1 MNMKKFIIFS
11 FLALTMSLFC
21 ASCVH
26 KGDLNIEPAPKIDFS
41 LTKVEG
47 YTYTLTNISKD
58 ATNVKWAILTFK
70 GSEKTVV
77 CEGTGDSY
85 TFTFPAIGTYWIQ
98 MSATRE
104 GREETIYTTKLI
116 DKASVIKLDDGTF
129 DDWNEITKPEF
140 MMKGEWCTSSVP
152 EADREG
158 KNAFVDGKFDYDGD
172 YVYFFVRVNEGYA
185 GDPMA
190 HMEGGDDGNCFHL
203 MINSD
208 GDLGTTGST
217 QGDDGYEYYSEFGFW
232 NGDAWAEF
240 IDTSSGWGSLPD
252 GEQEK
257 LRPGF
262 VYGTTQIIDGKYC
275 FEFGIDRA
283 IFGINKPAFGVCFQI
298 TAGWDDCDALVD
310 AEGNTDIVFQLV
322 AE

>member
-140 MMKGEWCTSSVP
+140 MMKGRWISTP
-152 EADREG
+152 ESEREG
-158 KNAFVDGKFDYDGD
+158 KNAFVDAKFDYDGD
-172 YVYFFVRVNEGYA
+172 YVYFFVRVNAGYTSE
-185 GDPMA
+185 PMC
-190 HMEGGDDGNCFHL
+190 HMDGGDDGNEFIIF
-203 MINSD
+203 INTD
-208 GDLGTTGST
+208 GDMGTTGPT
-217 QGDDGYEYYSEFGFW
+217 RGEEGYEHAAEFGFW
-232 NGDAWAEF
+232 NGDGWAGF
-240 IDTSSGWGSLPD
+240 IDTSTGWSGVSD
-252 GEQEK
+252 GEQAK
-257 LRPGF
+257 LGPSF
-262 VYGTTQIIDGKYC
+262 VYGTTKEIDGMWC
-275 FEFGIDRA
+275 FEFGLDRA
-283 IFGINKPAFGVCFQI
+283 ILGANKSAFGCIFQI
-298 TAGWDDCDALVD
+298 TAGWDTCDYLLD
-310 AEGNTDIVFQLV
+310 AEGNTDMIFQLV